1 MLFQFFRKK
10 SEPENDPVINEQE
23 EQTEIRREED
33 IETIRQTLER
43 EYPDAINAIED
54 YRKGYLTEEQLE
66 IRFTR
71 EEVETIHVE
80 REERDKADKEAPI
93 SGYL

>member
-1 MLFQFFRKK
+1 MLFQFFKKK
-10 SEPENDPVINEQE
+10 SEPEEDPVIKDQE
-23 EQTEIRREED
+23 EQTEVRREED
-33 IETIRQTLER
+33 IETIRQNLER
-43 EYPDAINAIED
+43 EYPEAVNAIED

-71 EEVETIHVE
+71 EEIDMIHRE
-80 REERDKADKEAPI
+80 REERDRTDKEAPT